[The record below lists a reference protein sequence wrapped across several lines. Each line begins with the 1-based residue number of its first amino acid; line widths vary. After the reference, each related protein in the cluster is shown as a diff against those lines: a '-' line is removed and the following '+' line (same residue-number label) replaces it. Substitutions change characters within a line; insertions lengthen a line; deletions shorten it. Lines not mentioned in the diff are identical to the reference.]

1 MTELQRIL
9 VGFII
14 SLVLGLFAFRS
25 EALSQSG
32 TLAAILVGS
41 VVYIFGGIGWFI
53 LLAVFFLT
61 SQYFTSFKAKEKE
74 SVVREFAKGGIR
86 DFWQVLANGGI
97 VTLLAVG
104 YFSYHSLLFFYAF
117 LGVLG
122 TVTADTWAT
131 EVGILGRQRP
141 RLITTGKPVAVGTS
155 GAISVGGT
163 LSAAAGAGVI
173 AVCALLLSAGP
184 AVLSPIPGV
193 KSPFAL
199 VLITVFA
206 SLAGAMVDSYLGA
219 TVQAM
224 YYCTRDKKETEK
236 LVHSCGEKTV
246 AIRGF
251 PWFDNDLVNL
261 SSSMAGG
268 LIAAALFFLFGG

>member
-9 VGFII
+9 IGFII
-14 SLVLGLFAFRS
+14 SLVLGLFAFRN

-32 TLAAILVGS
+32 TIAAILLGS
-41 VVYIFGGIGWFI
+41 FVYIFGGVSWFI

-61 SQYFTSFKAKEKE
+61 SLYFTRFKAKEKAA
-74 SVVREFAKGGIR
+74 VVREFAKGGIR
-86 DFWQVLANGGI
+86 DFWQVLANGG
-97 VTLLAVG
+97 TAGLLAVG
-104 YFSYHSLLFFYAF
+104 YFYYQSPLFFYAF

-131 EVGILGRQRP
+131 ELGILGRHRP
-141 RLITTGKPVAVGTS
+141 RLITNGRPVAVGTS
-155 GAISVGGT
+155 GAVSLGGT
-163 LSAAAGAGVI
+163 VSAAAGGLVI
-173 AVCALLLSAGP
+173 ALAALFLSYGPQWITPFSVSTPFLLIGITLLASVAG
-184 AVLSPIPGV
+184 S
-193 KSPFAL
+193 F
-199 VLITVFA
+199 
-206 SLAGAMVDSYLGA
+206 VDSYLGA

-261 SSSMAGG
+261 ASSMAGG
-268 LIAAALFFLFGG
+268 LIAAGLYYALIGV